1 MSGVSCTRSQRR
13 LTEADCVWSTWYAF
27 AEKVRMLS
35 VRWEEYNYR
44 GGGVNRVDAV
54 RMRNHK
60 ERN

>member
-1 MSGVSCTRSQRR
+1 MSGTRSQRR
-13 LTEADCVWSTWYAF
+13 LPEAYCAWSTWYAF

-44 GGGVNRVDAV
+44 GGVNRVDAV